1 MEIDYMTPVN
11 LFDQSFD
18 IHSLVNKNLGT
29 LIGDLDLVISDVKKI
44 KNKFI
49 YSQDIVEEYIKT
61 IFKAAFYIDIE
72 NTYSSFFIDFLEP
85 ALKNT
90 YVKIEKNPINYFS
103 ENPFIDTFYS
113 ALMLYLRSNQFKYNI
128 KYIIKHLPK
137 VIKKFKYTIYTIDA
151 NTDKFLGHFV
161 KFDFSDC
168 IKPLLKTFDYKK
180 FNFDVIHNTNASVV
194 ATDSDETIKFNNITQ
209 EDLLAIVVHAS
220 VSWIKSLTLQN
231 LNNYQF
237 DAHFDGWNNYY
248 NKFAIDYSGFFTRNN
263 QSLIDFLAKY
273 QNVASDYKN
282 DLFINPIKQIFID
295 DPEEGFKSENVMS
308 SAIDTP
314 RRLFNLIESMNRPS
328 GNKLADISTDII
340 ANAELLD
347 RYEEVSLKCF
357 DKMRKLYE
365 DFKYNY
371 EVLGYK
377 DAELVMNISYH
388 IFKSISEIV
397 KLCTKSKMTTK
408 PYTVSKPFLKY
419 YLRSR
424 ELGSE
429 LNSEKLLEKYGSR
442 HIKMVNDV
450 DKYLD
455 EIEEAYKEYFDI
467 CGSISLVIDKW
478 ENLIVSKIKTYAN
491 VSISDSV
498 FQEFF
503 TEFNGFSPKVFDVK
517 FINSLMK

>member
-1 MEIDYMTPVN
+1 MEKDYMPPVN
-11 LFDQSFD
+11 LFDRTLD
-18 IHSLVNKNLGT
+18 IHSLVNKNLKT
-29 LIGDLDLVISDVKKI
+29 SIGDLDLVISYI
-44 KNKFI
+44 KEIKTSHI
-49 YSQDIVEEYIKT
+49 YSKNILEEYIKT

-72 NTYSSFFIDFLEP
+72 NTYSSFFIDYLEP

-113 ALMLYLRSNQFKYNI
+113 ALMLYLRSNQFKCNI
-128 KYIIKHLPK
+128 KFIIKRLPK
-137 VIKKFKYTIYTIDA
+137 ALKKFKYKIFEIDSNA
-151 NTDKFLGHFV
+151 NEFAGRFIKFN
-161 KFDFSDC
+161 FSKC

-180 FNFDVIHNTNASVV
+180 FKFDILHNTSTCVNV
-194 ATDSDETIKFNNITQ
+194 TDSDEPIKFNNITQ

-237 DAHFDGWNNYY
+237 DTNFDGWNNYY

-263 QSLIDFLAKY
+263 QSLIDYLNKY
-273 QNVASDYKN
+273 QKVGSDYKN
-282 DLFINPIKQIFID
+282 ELFVYPIKQIFID
-295 DPEEGFKSENVMS
+295 DSDEFNSNDTS
-308 SAIDTP
+308 SKAIDAS

-340 ANAELLD
+340 ANSELLD
-347 RYEEVSLKCF
+347 RFDDVSIKCF
-357 DKMRKLYE
+357 DKLHDLYR
-365 DFKYNY
+365 DFENKY

-377 DAELVMNISYH
+377 DAELVKNISYH
-388 IFKSISEIV
+388 IFKSVLEI
-397 KLCTKSKMTTK
+397 TKYFTDTN
-408 PYTVSKPFLKY
+408 VLKNSTIPKNVIKSY
-419 YLRSR
+419 FRDH
-424 ELGSE
+424 EIGVE
-429 LNSEKLLEKYGSR
+429 LNSEKLIEKYGSH
-442 HIKMVNDV
+442 HITMINDV

-455 EIEEAYKEYFDI
+455 EVEDVYNEYFGI
-467 CGSISLVIDKW
+467 CKSISNVIDDW
-478 ENLIVSKIKTYAN
+478 EKLIISKIKTYAN
-491 VSISDSV
+491 VSLSDSV